1 MVEESLDQANRC
13 HLTAANLH
21 TGIMVQEHLGDHREL
36 TVDTR
41 VHSMA
46 DPVILLQAHI
56 PDTLALQ
63 GSNTM
68 VLDHKEVQDGLLTPV
83 VLHLTRMVE

>member
-1 MVEESLDQANRC
+1 MVGESLDQANRC
-13 HLTAANLH
+13 HLTAVNLH
-21 TGIMVQEHLGDHREL
+21 TGIMGQEHLEDHQEL

-41 VHSMA
+41 AHSME
-46 DPVILLQAHI
+46 DPVILQAHI
-56 PDTLALQ
+56 PDTRALQ

-68 VLDHKEVQDGLLTPV
+68 VLDHKEVLDGLLTPV